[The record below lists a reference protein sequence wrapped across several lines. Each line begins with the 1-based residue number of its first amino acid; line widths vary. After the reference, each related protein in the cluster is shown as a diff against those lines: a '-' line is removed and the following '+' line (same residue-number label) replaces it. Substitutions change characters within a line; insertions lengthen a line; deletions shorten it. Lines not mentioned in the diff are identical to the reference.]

1 MALED
6 DLPQER
12 ERERERE
19 RDIFVATGVGATK
32 FVHKGS
38 LEQLSTNFSIG
49 CSSYKNNFPYYKNRL
64 AFSNQHRLL
73 LSPFLVPKNSH

>member
-19 RDIFVATGVGATK
+19 RDIFVETGVGATK

-38 LEQLSTNFSIG
+38 RKFFWTL
-49 CSSYKNNFPYYKNRL
+49 KNVACP
-64 AFSNQHRLL
+64 
-73 LSPFLVPKNSH
+73 